1 MINKLKRKFMMIIMS
16 IMIIVI
22 LVTFISINIIMHQ
35 SSERQSMNIM
45 RDIANNDGIDPMAK
59 RKEKL
64 EPHSPEKFAPIN
76 NFSVKLDQ
84 NYNIISVVSE
94 FKIEYDDSQI
104 LALTDS
110 ALNMSKKTGNL
121 GKNIKFLIKPKPYG
135 SIIVFLD
142 NNAENDMRARLAITT
157 SKIGTVLLIIIYF
170 ISKYLSNWAIKPVE
184 LAFEKQKQFIADA
197 SHELKTPITVIDA
210 NVDVLLSQENML
222 NENLKW
228 LNYIKTETKRMNDLV
243 QDMLYLAK
251 VDHNSLEKYEF
262 NFSEVVESIVLPFE
276 SLIYEEHKTI
286 DIDIQE
292 DIVFQGD
299 ENSIKQVLAV
309 LMDNAVKNCNYG
321 GTILVSLTKIDHKI
335 KLTVGNTGSN
345 IIDTEKIFERF
356 YREDKSRDRQTGAF
370 GLGLSIAKTIVENH
384 NGKIYAENTNDG
396 VKFCVEF

>member
-1 MINKLKRKFMMIIMS
+1 M
-16 IMIIVI
+16 
-22 LVTFISINIIMHQ
+22 
-35 SSERQSMNIM
+35 
-45 RDIANNDGIDPMAK
+45 
-59 RKEKL
+59 
-64 EPHSPEKFAPIN
+64 
-76 NFSVKLDQ
+76 
-84 NYNIISVVSE
+84 
-94 FKIEYDDSQI
+94 
-104 LALTDS
+104 
-110 ALNMSKKTGNL
+110 
-121 GKNIKFLIKPKPYG
+121 
-135 SIIVFLD
+135 D

-157 SKIGTVLLIIIYF
+157 SKIGTLLLIIIYF

-299 ENSIKQVLAV
+299 ENSMKQVLAV